1 MANRQNTSKISVSDT
16 SDITYGIALSG
27 GGARGFAH
35 LGVIQGLRDKGIEP
49 GIISGVS
56 AGAIMGAMVASG
68 KSVHEIR
75 EILKEQRFFDLS
87 SWQLPKT
94 GFFRLDKLE
103 ALFQATFG
111 NINIEDLHIPLI
123 IAATDLLKGRLTYFE
138 KGPLSRIVQASASIP
153 VIFSPVEIDGRFYI
167 DGGVFTNVPLDPIR
181 DRCKHTLISNI
192 SPLDETDKVGNVI
205 DIAARTFQL
214 SVNAATLIT
223 RTHCDVYI
231 EPPGLGAY
239 PLFDTSLADELY
251 EIGYSHVMNM
261 TLDFNKK
268 EEEGEKSSFWG
279 KSLRRLFGSE

>member
-1 MANRQNTSKISVSDT
+1 MVNQQNTNKISTADS
-16 SDITYGIALSG
+16 SEITYGIALSG

-68 KSVHEIR
+68 KPVQEIR

-111 NINIEDLHIPLI
+111 NVNIEDLPIPLI

-138 KGPLSRIVQASASIP
+138 KGPLSKIVQASASIP

-167 DGGVFTNVPLDPIR
+167 DGGVFTNVPLEPIR

-192 SPLDETDKVGNVI
+192 SPLDATDKVGNVI

-223 RTHCDVYI
+223 RNHCDVYI
-231 EPPGLGAY
+231 EPPGLGSY

-251 EIGYSHVMNM
+251 EIGYNHVMNM
-261 TLDFNKK
+261 TLEFP
-268 EEEGEKSSFWG
+268 EKGKINEKPSFWG
-279 KSLRRLFGSE
+279 KTLRRLFGSE